1 MNRTIQET
9 VFGIVGKVTGNDP
22 AALAPH
28 SNLFRDLAI
37 DSAAAL
43 EIVVS
48 LEDAFDIQI
57 GGEDAADLQTLADVV
72 ALVERLR
79 P

>member
-1 MNRTIQET
+1 VNRTIQET
-9 VFGIVGKVTGNDP
+9 VFGIIGKVTGNDS

-28 SNLFRDLAI
+28 SNLFRDLGI

-43 EIVVS
+43 EIVVN
-48 LEDAFDIQI
+48 LEDAFAVQI
-57 GGEDAADLQTLADVV
+57 GGEDAAELETLADVV
-72 ALVERLR
+72 ALIERLR